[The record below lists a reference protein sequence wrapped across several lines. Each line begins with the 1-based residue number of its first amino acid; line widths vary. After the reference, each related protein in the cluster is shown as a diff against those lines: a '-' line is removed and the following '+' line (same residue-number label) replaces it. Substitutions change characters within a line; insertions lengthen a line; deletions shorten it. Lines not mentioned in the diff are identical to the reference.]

1 MIESSARTTREVNFD
16 GLVGPTHNYS
26 GLAHGNIA
34 STSHRGLVS
43 NPREAALQGL
53 AKMKA
58 LHDAGFTQGVLPP
71 QPRPAIEMLDRLG
84 FTGTPAAKLA
94 AAQHADPA
102 IVRAI
107 SSAAAMWTA
116 NAATIT
122 PSFDAP
128 DSRVHFTAANLQ
140 SSFHRAIEAPTT
152 AAALAAIFADGAHFA
167 HHPAL
172 PATPAFSDEGA
183 ANHTRLCAAYDG
195 PGVHLFVY
203 GRDGLDRGDATQPG
217 SKRFTARQT
226 LEASQAIARQHG
238 LRPDQCVFARQS
250 SQAIDAGVFHN
261 DVIAVGN
268 GPVLLYHET
277 AFADENSVLAEL
289 RDKMSARGATL
300 CPVRV
305 SREAV
310 SLDDAVA
317 TYLFNSQLLTRADD
331 TMVVVVPAECERNP
345 SVAAELERIV
355 ADESNPI
362 AAYRAYDVKQSM
374 DNGGGPACLRLR
386 VVLSAAERAAM
397 NRSALLDDTRY
408 DQLVAWVKRHYR
420 DRLTV
425 EDLADSNLII
435 ETRAALDELT
445 DLLGLGSIYAF
456 QNTGA

>member
-1 MIESSARTTREVNFD
+1 MKTFASDATREVNFD

-34 STSHRGLVS
+34 SATHRGLVS

-58 LHDAGFTQGVLPP
+58 LHDAGFAQGVLPP

-84 FTGTPAAKLA
+84 FTGTPAEKLA
-94 AAQHADPA
+94 AAQVADPA

-128 DSRVHFTAANLQ
+128 DARMHFTAANLQ

-152 AAALAAIFADGAHFA
+152 ARVLRAIFADADRFA
-167 HHPAL
+167 HHEPL
-172 PATPAFSDEGA
+172 PATPAFADEGA
-183 ANHTRLCAAYDG
+183 ANHTRLCAAYDA
-195 PGVHLFVY
+195 PGIHLFVY
-203 GRDGLDRGDATQPG
+203 GRDGLDRGEASQPG

-226 LEASQAIARQHG
+226 LEASQAVARQHG
-238 LRPDQCVFARQS
+238 LDVAQSVFARQS
-250 SQAIDAGVFHN
+250 AEAIDAGVFHN

-277 AFADENSVLAEL
+277 AFADEDAVLAEL
-289 RDKMSARGATL
+289 REKMSARGATL

-305 SREAV
+305 TGGAV
-310 SLDDAVA
+310 SLADAVA
-317 TYLFNSQLLTRADD
+317 TYLFNSQLLTRADGA
-331 TMVVVVPAECERNP
+331 MIVIVPAECRRHP
-345 SVAAELERIV
+345 AVAAELDRIV
-355 ADESNPI
+355 ADNANPI
-362 AAYRAYDVKQSM
+362 AEYRAYDVKQSM

-386 VVLSAAERAAM
+386 VVLSAAEHAVM
-397 NRSALLDDTRY
+397 NQRALLNDDRHAE
-408 DQLVAWVKRHYR
+408 LVAWVERHYR
-420 DRLTV
+420 DRLAID
-425 EDLADSNLII
+425 DLADPHLID
-435 ETRAALDELT
+435 ETRTALDELT
-445 DLLGLGSIYAF
+445 ELLGLGSIYPF
-456 QNTGA
+456 QTEGT